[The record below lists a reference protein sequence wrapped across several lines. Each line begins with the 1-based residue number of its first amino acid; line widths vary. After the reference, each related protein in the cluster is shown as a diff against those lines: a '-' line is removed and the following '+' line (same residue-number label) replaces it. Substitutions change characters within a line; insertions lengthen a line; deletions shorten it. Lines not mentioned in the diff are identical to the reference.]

1 MRKPRL
7 SGLVA
12 AVVVTLTGV
21 LNADEVVALFTFRD
35 MQARNDG
42 TTLADK
48 ELSVGMR
55 PTLALVEAGSG
66 LAVAGGQTGEPGFVD
81 ADGISYLD
89 GMCAS
94 WTTGL
99 IGVNNAGSNYFELEC
114 ASLGL
119 CDLVLRFDT
128 RSTAGEGPT
137 GLTLEYAVGEE
148 TFQSIETLSLTRD
161 NAWHAYT
168 NVLGIAALENAE
180 RIRIRGTWSAD
191 ATGGSGR
198 IDNLQLS
205 GAFTNGLKRAALYTF
220 TGNSRSATLSEEG
233 FVSASLAAVN
243 SGTYS
248 FPVASSNTFSG
259 VPMLA
264 VEPLGT
270 GLRDNY
276 FRFVITPT
284 NRFALLPTHLRVYAR
299 TGSGMG
305 VLETVALVHGEEYS
319 FGTAEISST
328 VRPYAFHVPEALRD
342 NIAVAMEF
350 RLYFTTEG
358 QSTMRIDDV
367 EVIGFT
373 GLYPAN
379 PVVAL
384 FPFTGSVST
393 NTAGNP
399 RVSVSSITSAGVGT
413 VSYYTLDQFA
423 GSDSGVPAL
432 SVNGLNGTAQDR
444 YIAFDLTPRWD
455 TSLKPKLV
463 SLYART
469 GSGTGT
475 IYATLYAGGVN
486 IPLGVYGIDA
496 IVRPYCFSIPQ
507 DLVPAIERG
516 TAQVRLYAW
525 GLSSEASTLR
535 IDDWTVEGI
544 WSDLP
549 PLGTFIRVQ

>member
-1 MRKPRL
+1 MRRSRL

-12 AVVVTLTGV
+12 AVVVTLTGF
-21 LNADEVVALFTFRD
+21 LKADEVVALFTFRD
-35 MQARNDG
+35 MQTRNDG
-42 TTLADK
+42 TTLSDK

-81 ADGISYLD
+81 VDGIQYLD
-89 GMCAS
+89 DVCAS

-99 IGVNNAGSNYFELEC
+99 IGAGNAGSNYFELEC
-114 ASLGL
+114 ASLGMG
-119 CDLVLRFDT
+119 DLVLRFDL
-128 RSTAGEGPT
+128 RSTAGQGPT
-137 GLTLEYAVGEE
+137 GLTLAYAAGEE
-148 TFQSIETLSLTRD
+148 AFQTLETLTITRD

-191 ATGGSGR
+191 ATGGSSR

-205 GAFTNGLKRAALYTF
+205 GAFANGLNRVALYTF
-220 TGNSRSATLSEEG
+220 TGNSRSATLSEDG

-248 FPVASSNTFSG
+248 FPVSSSNTFSG

-264 VEPLGT
+264 AEPLGT
-270 GLRDNY
+270 VLRDNY
-276 FRFVITPT
+276 YRFIITPT
-284 NRFALLPTHLRVYAR
+284 NRFALMPTHLRVYAR
-299 TGSGMG
+299 TGSGAG

-319 FGTAEISST
+319 FGSAEISST
-328 VRPYAFHVPEALRD
+328 VRSYAFHVPEALRD
-342 NIAVAMEF
+342 NIAVPMEF

-358 QSTMRIDDV
+358 QSTMRVDDV

-373 GLYPAN
+373 GLYPSN

-384 FPFTGSVST
+384 FPFTGSVAT

-413 VSYYTLDQFA
+413 VSYYTLDQFT

-444 YIAFDLTPRWD
+444 YI
-455 TSLKPKLV
+455 
-463 SLYART
+463 
-469 GSGTGT
+469 
-475 IYATLYAGGVN
+475 
-486 IPLGVYGIDA
+486 
-496 IVRPYCFSIPQ
+496 
-507 DLVPAIERG
+507 
-516 TAQVRLYAW
+516 
-525 GLSSEASTLR
+525 EAAEKT
-535 IDDWTVEGI
+535 
-544 WSDLP
+544 
-549 PLGTFIRVQ
+549 

>member
-1 MRKPRL
+1 
-7 SGLVA
+7 
-12 AVVVTLTGV
+12 
-21 LNADEVVALFTFRD
+21 
-35 MQARNDG
+35 
-42 TTLADK
+42 
-48 ELSVGMR
+48 GMR

-66 LAVAGGQTGEPGFVD
+66 LAVAGGQKGEPGFVD
-81 ADGISYLD
+81 ADGIQYLD
-89 GMCAS
+89 DVCAS
-94 WTTGL
+94 WTSGL
-99 IGVNNAGSNYFELEC
+99 IGAGNAGSNYFELEC
-114 ASLGL
+114 SSLGM
-119 CDLVLRFDT
+119 CDLVLRFDI
-128 RSTAGEGPT
+128 RSTADLGPT
-137 GLTLEYAVGEE
+137 GLTLEYAAGEE
-148 TFQSIETLSLTRD
+148 AFQTLETLTITRD
-161 NAWHAYT
+161 DTWHAYT
-168 NVLGIAALENAE
+168 NLLGIAALENAE

-191 ATGGSGR
+191 STGGSSR

-205 GAFTNGLKRAALYTF
+205 GAFTNGLNRVALYTF
-220 TGNSRSATLSEEG
+220 TGSSRSATLSDEG
-233 FVSASLAAVN
+233 FVSASLAAIN

-248 FPVASSNTFSG
+248 FPVSSSNTFSG

-264 VEPLGT
+264 TEPLGT

-284 NRFALLPTHLRVYAR
+284 NRFALMPTHIRVYAR
-299 TGSGMG
+299 TGSGTG

-328 VRPYAFHVPEALRD
+328 VWSYAFHVPAALRD

-350 RLYFTTEG
+350 RIYFTTEA
-358 QSTMRIDDV
+358 QSTMRVDDV

-384 FPFTGSVST
+384 FPFTGNAET

-399 RVSVSSITSAGVGT
+399 RVSVSSITSEGTGT
-413 VSYYTLDQFA
+413 VAYYTLTNNFV

-432 SVNGLNGTAQDR
+432 AVDVLNGTAQDL

-475 IYATLYAGGVN
+475 IFATFYAGGVN
-486 IPLGVYGIDA
+486 IPLGTYGIDNV
-496 IVRPYCFSIPQ
+496 VRPYCFSVPQ
-507 DLVPAIERG
+507 DLVPSIERG

-525 GLSSEASTLR
+525 GLSIAASTLR
-535 IDDWTVEGI
+535 VDDWSVEGI

-549 PLGTFIRVQ
+549 PLGTFISVQ